1 MSTHKQEHSLPSN
14 CGGFGLAPHISP
26 AEMLKHSY
34 TGFRSVTVL
43 PLAVGHLHELHQ
55 LPVLDVF
62 FHLLGLGKRAKKGDT
77 AFISSSSSF
86 SLHVWFSLVDSYIVV
101 WISVCLLLSVP
112 RDRRSSFFWE
122 LSSESWRRQKF
133 NLVSVQWQMGLLLL
147 LSMPFRNQTN
157 FLGLGVVSRCVVGSE
172 KFFQVFSLDSCNHLI
187 TSHFSLN
194 IPRSSN
200 ERMLA
205 LWICVYRWTYIDEWA
220 SSLEDRIA
228 LLSAW
233 CL

>member
-1 MSTHKQEHSLPSN
+1 M
-14 CGGFGLAPHISP
+14 FD
-26 AEMLKHSY
+26 
-34 TGFRSVTVL
+34 F
-43 PLAVGHLHELHQ
+43 
-55 LPVLDVF
+55 
-62 FHLLGLGKRAKKGDT
+62 
-77 AFISSSSSF
+77 
-86 SLHVWFSLVDSYIVV
+86 LVDSYIVV

-112 RDRRSSFFWE
+112 RDRRWSFFWE
-122 LSSESWRRQKF
+122 LSSKSWRRQKF

-147 LSMPFRNQTN
+147 LSMPFSNQTN

-172 KFFQVFSLDSCNHLI
+172 KFFQVFSLDSCNQHLI

-205 LWICVYRWTYIDEWA
+205 LWICVYRRTYIDEWA